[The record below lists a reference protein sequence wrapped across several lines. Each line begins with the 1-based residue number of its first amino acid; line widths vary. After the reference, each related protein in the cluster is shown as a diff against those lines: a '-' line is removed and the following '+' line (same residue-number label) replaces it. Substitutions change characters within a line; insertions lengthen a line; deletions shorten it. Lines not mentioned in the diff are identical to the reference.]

1 MFGGKN
7 VDHVFVI
14 LPMIIVTVNMVPN
27 QYHWRVIL
35 TINFAFVLKI
45 VNLNL
50 ASTTEELES
59 LICSTL
65 SSDITLFEKISSSA
79 YRLRINCVA
88 KEDDEFHSDTEDS
101 GSVDDD
107 PNDNGP
113 YSNSD
118 DSGCESGNSIIRK
131 VMDLNCHK
139 SQSNMPTVYN
149 EIDESHPGEVW
160 LLGLMEG
167 EYSDLSLEEKL
178 NALAALTDLLHAGS
192 SIRVEVTDYFSMVP
206 TMSFYSEC

>member
-1 MFGGKN
+1 MFGGKD
-7 VDHVFVI
+7 VDHVVVI
-14 LPMIIVTVNMVPN
+14 LTMIIVTVNMIPN
-27 QYHWRVIL
+27 MYHLQDIL
-35 TINFAFVLKI
+35 TINFDFVLKI
-45 VNLNL
+45 VELNL

-65 SSDITLFEKISSSA
+65 SSDITLFEKISSAA
-79 YRLRINCVA
+79 YRLRINSVA
-88 KEDDEFHSDTEDS
+88 KEVDECHSDGEDS

-113 YSNSD
+113 YSSSD
-118 DSGCESGNSIIRK
+118 DSGCESGNSNIRK
-131 VMDLNCHK
+131 VMDLNCCK

-192 SIRVEVTDYFSMVP
+192 SIRVEVIDHFSMLP
-206 TMSFYSEC
+206 TISFYSEC